1 MNYKVSIIVPI
12 YNVENYLLE
21 CLESIEN
28 QTLDNIEVIAVNDG
42 STDRSPEI
50 LEAFCKGKEN
60 YKIVNQDNG
69 GVSKARNVGVSY
81 ATGEYVYF
89 LDSDDMIKPNLCAE
103 CYKMAEENSLDVVLF
118 DADVFYEENML
129 NREGEFKYEKSEDIT
144 WQGVVT
150 GEEMYCVMHE
160 KKCYTCSVVLIFIR
174 RNYLN
179 KEKHMFYE
187 GILHED
193 ELYTPILLIKAERV
207 IYMAKQLFIR
217 RVRGR
222 SIMTNR
228 WSYRNCNGYLT
239 VAEELINFI
248 QKEEQKSE
256 KTIKIVYERVVFFL
270 KRAGYIIGAINRSV
284 DENKMFLNR
293 IKKLYGICGMKMPVK
308 LRISLLFPVT
318 YRILYEVKQKLKKI
332 LKKREENL

>member
-160 KKCYTCSVVLIFIR
+160 KKCYTCLVGLIFIR